1 MADALTAGL
10 ITVTSKTMP
19 ADKIGQILSTPGIV
33 FTNGH
38 FEYPVSN
45 KDQVGNHLQSVFLIE
60 PIAANQEFVD
70 WIVDDILRWMDANNI
85 QVDTVFA
92 PNQPAVKT
100 VVDALA
106 KKKNLQAVYWEYL
119 PGGWFGNR
127 VVSGELKPRAQVLV
141 FNGVS
146 QQGRCVG
153 VRLPS
158 FVESLGG
165 QTVAAAVFAKG
176 TAPGVLD
183 AEQKFGDKLYATVK
197 VHIPI
202 STPSDCSICK
212 IDPSSKP
219 IPWTQLKP

>member
-1 MADALTAGL
+1 MADQLTAGA

-33 FTNGH
+33 FTDGH

-45 KDQVGNHLQSVFLIE
+45 NEQKGNHLQSVFLIE
-60 PIAANQEFVD
+60 PIAANQQFVD
-70 WIVDDILRWMDANNI
+70 WLVDDVVRWMDASKI
-85 QVDTVFA
+85 QVDAVFA
-92 PNQPAVKT
+92 PAQPAVKT
-100 VVDALA
+100 IVDELA

-119 PGGWFGNR
+119 PGGWFGNK
-127 VVSGELKPRAQVLV
+127 VVSGELKPGAKVLV

-153 VRLPS
+153 NRLPS

-176 TAPGVLD
+176 TAPGVKD
-183 AEQKFGDKLYATVK
+183 AEQKFGDKLYATVQ
-197 VHIPI
+197 VNIPI
-202 STPSDCSICK
+202 SAPSDCSICK
-212 IDPSSKP
+212 KDPSSKP
-219 IPWTQLKP
+219 IPWIQLKP